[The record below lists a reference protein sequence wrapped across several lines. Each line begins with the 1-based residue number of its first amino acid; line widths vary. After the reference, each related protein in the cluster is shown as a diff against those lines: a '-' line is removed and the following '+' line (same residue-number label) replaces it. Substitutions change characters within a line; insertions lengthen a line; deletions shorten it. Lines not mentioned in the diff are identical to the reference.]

1 MKRRE
6 KVNGTLSP
14 RSQARDQGWSIQP
27 QLPPLQCQPPAPSL
41 QSYQPWEISPKS
53 QSPDSVL
60 SHKQYQFMIEWDVK
74 LKCYAVLSGF
84 WFHTTFQI
92 LSMNFETSGR
102 RRTCILFAAMRIH
115 DFSSFFKWCN
125 DDLIIHFL
133 ESRVAFISHCQCLW
147 KFYML
152 VHYKCTLH

>member
-1 MKRRE
+1 MCSHLPTGTWDKKESHLYQTHYVNYKCTIKIIGDLILVWCSFFQMKRRE

-60 SHKQYQFMIEWDVK
+60 SHKQYQFMIEWYHRMRCQIK
-74 LKCYAVLSGF
+74 MLCCAEWILIPHHFSNFINEF
-84 WFHTTFQI
+84 W
-92 LSMNFETSGR
+92 NFR
-102 RRTCILFAAMRIH
+102 
-115 DFSSFFKWCN
+115 
-125 DDLIIHFL
+125 
-133 ESRVAFISHCQCLW
+133 
-147 KFYML
+147 
-152 VHYKCTLH
+152 